1 LPAFGSFIVV
11 DVHGLAEFDAAV
23 RGYLDVE
30 AGTARPGT
38 TVVDVTGKAL
48 LPAIEIDS
56 GNALTG
62 FHQGN
67 GNMDGGGG
75 FSRSTFLT
83 SKHDDVR
90 RTGSI

>member
-1 LPAFGSFIVV
+1 MVWPNLTQLCVGSLMSRPV
-11 DVHGLAEFDAAV
+11 
-23 RGYLDVE
+23 
-30 AGTARPGT
+30 TARPGT
-38 TVVDVTGKAL
+38 TVVEVTGKAL

-56 GNALTG
+56 GNAPTG

-67 GNMDGGGG
+67 GNINGGGG